1 VGESEREL
9 SQLAAQVAADP
20 GAPGFELLA
29 EHHRRAGRAADAERV
44 LRNGLAANPDA
55 HAARALL
62 ALVLGDARRG
72 AEARAE
78 LLQIGTR
85 LLAASEPVQELAPD
99 ATLSEDELED
109 AFAQAETD
117 REQLIDPNRVAAEA
131 VLHADAG
138 ADDGLREDAAESA
151 YTPGRTFVTETMARL
166 LDTQGDARGAARI
179 RAALTAEGDERS
191 MPGRPERATRRKHK
205 VAILE
210 RWLAN
215 LRSNWV

>member
-1 VGESEREL
+1 VAESEREL
-9 SQLAAQVAADP
+9 TLLAARVAADP
-20 GAPGFELLA
+20 GGPGFERLA
-29 EHHRRAGRAADAERV
+29 EQYRRAGRAADAERV
-44 LRNGLAANPDA
+44 LRSGLDANPDA

-72 AEARAE
+72 ADARAE

-85 LLAASEPVQELAPD
+85 LLAAHD
-99 ATLSEDELED
+99 AGAEALSEDELED

-117 REQLIDPNRVAAEA
+117 RDELIDPNRVAAEA

-179 RAALTAEGDERS
+179 RAALSAEGTEQRV
-191 MPGRPERATRRKHK
+191 PAPARNTRRKQT
-205 VAILE
+205 VAVLE

-215 LRSNWV
+215 LRRNWV

>member
-1 VGESEREL
+1 VGESQREL
-9 SQLAAQVAADP
+9 SQLAARVAADP

-29 EHHRRAGRAADAERV
+29 EHLRRAGRAADAERV
-44 LRNGLAANPDA
+44 LRAGLAADPDA

-78 LLQIGTR
+78 LLAIGTR
-85 LLAASEPVQELAPD
+85 LLAASEPAQAAASD

-166 LDTQGDARGAARI
+166 LDNQGDTRGAERI
-179 RAALTAEGDERS
+179 RAALTAESGERRT
-191 MPGRPERATRRKHK
+191 PGPARPARRKHT

-215 LRSNWV
+215 LRRNWV

>member
-1 VGESEREL
+1 
-9 SQLAAQVAADP
+9 
-20 GAPGFELLA
+20 
-29 EHHRRAGRAADAERV
+29 V
-44 LRNGLAANPDA
+44 LRAGLAADPDA

-85 LLAASEPVQELAPD
+85 LLAAAEPVGVAAD

-166 LDTQGDARGAARI
+166 LDNQGDTRGAERI

-191 MPGRPERATRRKHK
+191 MPGRPARARRRKQT
-205 VAILE
+205 VTILE

-215 LRSNWV
+215 LRRNWV